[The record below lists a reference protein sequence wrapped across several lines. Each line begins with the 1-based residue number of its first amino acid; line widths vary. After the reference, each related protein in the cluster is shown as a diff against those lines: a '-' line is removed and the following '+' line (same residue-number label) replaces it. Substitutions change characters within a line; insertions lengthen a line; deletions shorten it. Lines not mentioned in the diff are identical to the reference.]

1 MNPEKKNDAEDPPPV
16 LKDEASAQPEKAGS
30 VVDVANMKKDAER
43 LIGLSVAIPFVAV
56 GCLSGI
62 PLPVFL
68 ARFIF
73 VLLILLS
80 LLPSSWGCM
89 YYAKSKGY
97 SKWWGLAGIFSIVG
111 LAVLWL
117 LPDKLLDD
125 PEARMP
131 ARKIWGLVCIWVTT
145 CVFS

>member
-1 MNPEKKNDAEDPPPV
+1 MEPEKKNDAEDPPPV
-16 LKDEASAQPEKAGS
+16 LKEEAGS

-43 LIGLSVAIPFVAV
+43 LIGLSVAIPFSVI
-56 GCLSGI
+56 GCLSLI

-111 LAVLWL
+111 LAVLWF

-125 PEARMP
+125 PEARML
-131 ARKIWGLVCIWVTT
+131 ARKIGGWFAWC
-145 CVFS
+145 